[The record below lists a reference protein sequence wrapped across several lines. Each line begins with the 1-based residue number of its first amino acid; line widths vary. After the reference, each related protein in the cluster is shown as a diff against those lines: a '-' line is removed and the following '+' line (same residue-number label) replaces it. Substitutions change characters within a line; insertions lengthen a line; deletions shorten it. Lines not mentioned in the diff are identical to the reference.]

1 METDPPPEPSSLET
15 VRWFQQIAVW
25 LELSG
30 EQELRAWAEALD
42 CPFLDTIEPSA
53 VQHQFVQQVP
63 IGFCRQHQIIA
74 IDHPDHGPI
83 LVYGQ
88 PSAGESLS
96 NLERHLGL
104 PLALAFSTPATIQNA
119 INLAFERETDQT
131 QRVLRSLQPGGNLA
145 SVSLGER
152 ADLLDT
158 DGQAPVVRLVNS
170 VLFEAVQARASDI
183 HVQPYESETKVRYR
197 IDGVLFDV
205 HVVPKTLQE
214 EMLSRLKVLGGMNI
228 AEKRLPQDGR
238 ASVKV
243 GERAIDLRIA
253 SLPTNFGERIVIRL
267 LDKSARVYRLPD
279 LGYRDEILVRLQRLV
294 QRDHG
299 MILVTGPTGS
309 GKSTTLYAALQEID
323 ASQLNVVTIEDPIE
337 YQLNGI
343 SQTQVNVKK
352 GLTFASGLRSVLRQD
367 PDIILV
373 GEIRDRETAEMAI
386 QSALTGHLV
395 LSTLHTNDAASA
407 ITRLLDLG
415 IEPYLAASCLVG
427 ILAQRLVRKNC
438 PACKTLVDP
447 PPEDLFSLGLSGSAD
462 KHFYA
467 GIGCRSCRGTGYL
480 GRFAVCE
487 LLTVSESIRDLIQRR
502 ATASEILTKGAS
514 EGLTTMREDG
524 IRRVLAGE
532 TTCAEVARVTVGD
545 LVES

>member
-1 METDPPPEPSSLET
+1 
-15 VRWFQQIAVW
+15 
-25 LELSG
+25 
-30 EQELRAWAEALD
+30 
-42 CPFLDTIEPSA
+42 
-53 VQHQFVQQVP
+53 
-63 IGFCRQHQIIA
+63 
-74 IDHPDHGPI
+74 
-83 LVYGQ
+83 
-88 PSAGESLS
+88 
-96 NLERHLGL
+96 
-104 PLALAFSTPATIQNA
+104 
-119 INLAFERETDQT
+119 
-131 QRVLRSLQPGGNLA
+131 
-145 SVSLGER
+145 
-152 ADLLDT
+152 
-158 DGQAPVVRLVNS
+158 
-170 VLFEAVQARASDI
+170 
-183 HVQPYESETKVRYR
+183 
-197 IDGVLFDV
+197 
-205 HVVPKTLQE
+205 
-214 EMLSRLKVLGGMNI
+214 
-228 AEKRLPQDGR
+228 
-238 ASVKV
+238 
-243 GERAIDLRIA
+243 
-253 SLPTNFGERIVIRL
+253 
-267 LDKSARVYRLPD
+267 
-279 LGYRDEILVRLQRLV
+279 
-294 QRDHG
+294 

-337 YQLNGI
+337 YQLSGI

-395 LSTLHTNDAASA
+395 LSTLHTNDSASA

-438 PACKTLVDP
+438 PSCKTLVNP
-447 PPEDLFSLGLSGSAD
+447 PSEDLFSLGLSGSAD
-462 KHFYA
+462 NHFYA
-467 GIGCRSCRGTGYL
+467 GIGCRSCRGTGYM